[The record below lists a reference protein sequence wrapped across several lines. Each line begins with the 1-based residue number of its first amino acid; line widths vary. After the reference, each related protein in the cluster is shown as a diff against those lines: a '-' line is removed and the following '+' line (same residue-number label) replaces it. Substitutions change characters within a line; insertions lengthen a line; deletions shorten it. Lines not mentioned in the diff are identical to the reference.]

1 MLCKTITQKAHIN
14 KMEEKIK
21 YGLVHEIPSQK
32 FIIALAEKLK
42 AMEEFKTPEWAEF
55 VKTGRSKERVP
66 ENDDWWYV
74 RAASILRTVYV
85 QGVVGVSRLRSKY
98 GSRKN
103 RGMRPEKFYKSSG
116 KIIRVILQQAGKAGF
131 VEHIKEKRTGR
142 RLTKKGLNFL
152 ESLAKTLK

>member
-1 MLCKTITQKAHIN
+1 MT
-14 KMEEKIK
+14 EKEK

-32 FIIALAEKLK
+32 FIAALSEKLK
-42 AMEEFKTPEWAEF
+42 VMEEFAVPEWALF

-66 ENDDWWYV
+66 DKDDWWYT
-74 RAASILRTVYV
+74 RAASILRAVYV

-103 RGMRPEKFYKSSG
+103 RGMKPEKFYKSSG

-131 VEHIKEKRTGR
+131 VEHIKDKTTGR
-142 RLTKKGLNFL
+142 RLTKKGLAFL

>member
-1 MLCKTITQKAHIN
+1 MP
-14 KMEEKIK
+14 EEKTK

-32 FIIALAEKLK
+32 FIKELAGKIKEIP
-42 AMEEFKTPEWAEF
+42 EFKMPEWAKF
-55 VKTGRSKERVP
+55 VKTGISKERVP
-66 ENDDWWYV
+66 DDDEWWYT

-116 KIIRVILQQAGKAGF
+116 KIIRVIFQQAGKAGF
-131 VEHIKEKRTGR
+131 VEHVKEKTTGR
-142 RLTKKGLNFL
+142 RLTKKGLTYL
-152 ESLAKTLK
+152 ETLAKTLKQ